1 MNASSTDVATIDDRL
16 RPAAALDIARELT
29 DRLFLAF
36 QMKGPDDEDQRKKL
50 LVLYVE
56 ALSKYPMWAIHEAC
70 SRFINGEVKAAEK
83 KWAPKPAEICEV
95 VREIIEPV
103 KRELRI
109 AASAARAERPK
120 HHTPTA
126 FQKAHPHL
134 YPEIFGMVGTQEELP

>member
-1 MNASSTDVATIDDRL
+1 MNALSISDERL
-16 RPAAALDIARELT
+16 RPAPAIDIAHELT

-70 SRFINGEVKAAEK
+70 SQFINGEVKSATRGF
-83 KWAPKPAEICEV
+83 APKPDQLCTV

-103 KRELRI
+103 KQELRI
-109 AASAARAERPK
+109 AASAARTEKPK

-126 FQKAHPHL
+126 FQKKHPHL
-134 YPEIFGMVGTQEELP
+134 YPEIFGMVGTQEDLP

>member
-1 MNASSTDVATIDDRL
+1 MNELSISDDRL
-16 RPAAALDIARELT
+16 RPAASVDIALELT

-56 ALSKYPMWAIHEAC
+56 ALSRYPMWAIHEAC
-70 SRFINGEVKAAEK
+70 SRFISGEVKSVTK
-83 KWAPKPAEICEV
+83 GYAPKPDQLCTV
-95 VREIIEPV
+95 VREIVEPI
-103 KRELRI
+103 KRDLRI
-109 AASAARAERPK
+109 AASKERVEKPK